1 MSSSV
6 QNINQKIRRH
16 AVVCASATAAAAAAV
31 DKNSPRR
38 TVIELK
44 ELIVD
49 GGSPSNCC
57 ETDTP
62 LSPPPLPPSESVNKT
77 MPSTIDD
84 NNMQCDSN
92 DCGDDLCAQ
101 TTAATDD
108 DTNNKENVK
117 QKVRA
122 HGQVPASF
130 LFFIFCGVNFR
141 EFRLRQFSCRC
152 RNGICIVYAPT
163 NRSCMMQFTITVRVF
178 TQFLHC
184 LCQRSGCIWC

>member
-16 AVVCASATAAAAAAV
+16 AVVCANATAAAAAV

-38 TVIELK
+38 TTIELK

-49 GGSPSNCC
+49 GGNPSHCC
-57 ETDTP
+57 ETDST
-62 LSPPPLPPSESVNKT
+62 LSPPSLSPSESVNKT

-92 DCGDDLCAQ
+92 DCDDDQCAR

-108 DTNNKENVK
+108 DTNNIENVK

-122 HGQVPASF
+122 CGQVPASF
-130 LFFIFCGVNFR
+130 LLSFLFVFFFLWR
-141 EFRLRQFSCRC
+141 EFPRILVASIF
-152 RNGICIVYAPT
+152 VTMP
-163 NRSCMMQFTITVRVF
+163 
-178 TQFLHC
+178 
-184 LCQRSGCIWC
+184 